1 MNAFVDHKLACTP
14 LDEQPAMLLL
24 LLVAEDRNDNYR
36 PRICPT
42 GTQYFSTYLRII
54 LLDIFV
60 HRPRLHDSSH
70 NVDSI
75 YRLLFQ
81 ESKVDLLL

>member
-1 MNAFVDHKLACTP
+1 M
-14 LDEQPAMLLL
+14 L
-24 LLVAEDRNDNYR
+24 LLVAEDRNDNSR
-36 PRICPT
+36 PRMCPT
-42 GTQYFSTYLRII
+42 GTQYLSTYLRII

-70 NVDSI
+70 DVDSI

-81 ESKVDLLL
+81 DSRVDLLL